1 MRIALGQFN
10 ATVGDLGGNVEKMK
24 RMWARAVE
32 AGADLVAFPELAIC
46 GYPPEDLVYK
56 KQFVKDS
63 RAALE
68 ELAAG
73 VEGILPS
80 NRGRDARATTIVVGF
95 VECAEG
101 SLYNAAAVIQAG
113 RIANVYHK
121 VLLPN
126 TSVFDEQRYFRSG
139 ARPVIIDVAGL
150 RVALTICQDIWD
162 KAWLAGFFAEVGRF
176 DLMLNISAS
185 PFHIHK
191 IYQRYGVVADCS
203 DLFHCAVAYCN
214 LVGGQDELV
223 FDGRSILADAAG
235 KIITVARAFDED
247 LLLADVAWA
256 SRPCIQDREQGA
268 RGSSMGVPP
277 MSSTAVPPM
286 STTGILPVEELPIT
300 KRQGAKLPHWT
311 QTGATYAVTFRLA
324 DSLPATVVES
334 WKREREE
341 IEQRAKSQNRSLTWH
356 ERKELQHLYA
366 TRVDSILNAG
376 QGACYLK
383 NERIARMVQDALKH
397 FHGEHYELIGWAIM
411 PNHVHVVVRPLG
423 AYQLPEILHSW
434 KSFTAK
440 EANKV
445 LGRSGSFWQDE
456 YYDHLIRDE
465 EDFRHALQY
474 VIDNPERAGL
484 YDWPWVGLQGTPQGQ
499 DAPDTHGRDA
509 HATHGQDARAT
520 VEVRPL
526 QWPAAQPK
534 NEVEEV
540 YGALVLGT
548 RDYAL
553 KNGFRQVLLGI
564 SGGIDSAVTA
574 AVAADALGPENV
586 ICVTM
591 PSRFNSPETIAD
603 AKLVADNLGCPLLTI
618 PIEPILKPFNE
629 SLKAEPRWNDK
640 GLAYENLQARIRG
653 MILMSL
659 SNQIGALV
667 LTTGNKSEVS
677 VGYSTLYGDTAG
689 GFSVI
694 KDVLKTMVYR
704 IAEYINERGGRE
716 VIPVSVIQR
725 VPTAELR
732 PNQRDR
738 DSLPEY
744 DVLDRIIM
752 GYVEQDQSARDL
764 VESGLPAEEVERV
777 IRMIDRNEYK
787 RRQSPPGVRITAK
800 AFGKDRRLPITNHYT
815 TTVRKFEIRNSKSE
829 TNSKHE

>member
-1 MRIALGQFN
+1 VRIALGQFN
-10 ATVGDLGGNVEKMK
+10 ATVGDLAGNVEKMK
-24 RMWARAVE
+24 KMWADAVA

-56 KQFVKDS
+56 KQFVKDNRS
-63 RAALE
+63 ALE
-68 ELAAG
+68 ELAAAC
-73 VEGILPS
+73 PQK
-80 NRGRDARATTIVVGF
+80 TIIVGF
-95 VECAEG
+95 VECSEG
-101 SLYNAAAVIQAG
+101 CLYNSAAVIQEG

-121 VLLPN
+121 GLLPN
-126 TSVFDEQRYFRSG
+126 TSVFDEQRYFRPG
-139 ARPVIIDVAGL
+139 VRPVVIDLGGL
-150 RVALTICQDIWD
+150 RLALTICQDIWD
-162 KAWLAGFFAEVGRF
+162 KAWLAKLFAGAGRI
-176 DLMLNISAS
+176 DLMVNISAS
-185 PFHIHK
+185 PFHVNK
-191 IYQRYGVVADCS
+191 IFQRYEVVADCC
-203 DLFHCAVAYCN
+203 DLLHCAVAYCN

-223 FDGRSILADAAG
+223 FDGRSILADSTG
-235 KIITVARAFDED
+235 KIVTVAKAFEED

-256 SRPCIQDREQGA
+256 SRPWTQDHRQDA
-268 RGSSMGVPP
+268 PSSSMGVPP
-277 MSSTAVPPM
+277 MSSTAVPAV
-286 STTGILPVEELPIT
+286 STPGILPVEELPIT
-300 KRQGAKLPHWT
+300 KRHGAKLPHWT
-311 QTGATYAVTFRLA
+311 QGGATYAVTFRLA

-334 WKREREE
+334 WKREREA
-341 IEQRAKSQNRSLTWH
+341 IEQRARSQSRSLTWH

-366 TRVDSILNAG
+366 ARVDAILNAG

-383 NERIARMVQDALKH
+383 DERIARLVQDALKH
-397 FHGEHYELIGWAIM
+397 FHGEHYEVIGWAIM

-423 AYQLPEILHSW
+423 PHQLPEILHSW

-440 EANKV
+440 EADKV

-465 EDFRHALQY
+465 DDFHHALQY
-474 VIDNPERAGL
+474 VIANPERAGL
-484 YDWPWVGLQGTPQGQ
+484 PDWPWVGLQKTSQEQ
-499 DAPDTHGRDA
+499 DAPDRHGRDA

-520 VEVRPL
+520 IEVRPL
-526 QWPAAQPK
+526 QPPAPQPK
-534 NEVEEV
+534 DEVEEI
-540 YGALVLGT
+540 YQALVLGT
-548 RDYAL
+548 RDYTL

-574 AVAADALGPENV
+574 AIAAAGLGPENV

-603 AKLVADNLGCPLLTI
+603 AKKVTDTLGCPLLTI
-618 PIEPILKPFNE
+618 PIEPILTPFNE

-704 IAEYINERGGRE
+704 IAEYINAVAGRE
-716 VIPVSVIQR
+716 VMPVSVIRR

-744 DVLDRIIM
+744 EVLDRIIM

-800 AFGKDRRLPITNHYT
+800 AFGKDRRLPITNRYT
-815 TTVRKFEIRNSKSE
+815 TTIRKPEIRNP
-829 TNSKHE
+829 TTPP